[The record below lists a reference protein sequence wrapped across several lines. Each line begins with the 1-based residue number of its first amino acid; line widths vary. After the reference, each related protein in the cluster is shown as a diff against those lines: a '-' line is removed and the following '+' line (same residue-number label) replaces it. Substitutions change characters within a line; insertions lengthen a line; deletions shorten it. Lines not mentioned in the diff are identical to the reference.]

1 MRRRRAVSL
10 GPSEA
15 RPNPFWSERAQDTFS
30 LQRARP
36 RDLPQL
42 ETAEG
47 GERPDEAVMVAS
59 ETTRGAV
66 GMEDG
71 RDARA
76 VTGLPST
83 GAEEDHA
90 SWDRP
95 LNHVQLSARASSLW
109 KM

>member
-47 GERPDEAVMVAS
+47 GERPDPGTARLDH
-59 ETTRGAV
+59 ETYHG
-66 GMEDG
+66 
-71 RDARA
+71 
-76 VTGLPST
+76 
-83 GAEEDHA
+83 
-90 SWDRP
+90 
-95 LNHVQLSARASSLW
+95 
-109 KM
+109 